1 MEVLTDKEL
10 KKKDLVYKEAKPK
23 DKDYTIN
30 DGDGLFMKIT
40 QDNKK
45 LWHFRYSFNGKRFL
59 TSFQSYPKVTLAQAR
74 SKKNEYLSLLAKG
87 INPIEHFK
95 QQKKD
100 LEADK
105 KGMFENVFN
114 EWLEYE
120 KKRLAPP
127 TFKTKKHARRKTTS
141 QR

>member
-45 LWHFRYSFNGKRFL
+45 LWHFRYSL
-59 TSFQSYPKVTLAQAR
+59 MV
-74 SKKNEYLSLLAKG
+74 
-87 INPIEHFK
+87 
-95 QQKKD
+95 KD
-100 LEADK
+100 
-105 KGMFENVFN
+105 F
-114 EWLEYE
+114 
-120 KKRLAPP
+120 
-127 TFKTKKHARRKTTS
+127 
-141 QR
+141 